1 MREIEKSCGSKV
13 KKHTRQFPAALALEA
28 IKENTIRSEK
38 YRDIYDFYRTLNV
51 QKHPPAD
58 MKNDKLLCRRLRE
71 PLKVGER
78 MLALTERLK
87 RKDAPKHLH
96 K

>member
-1 MREIEKSCGSKV
+1 MLIRKATANMSNIQLQKYGY
-13 KKHTRQFPAALALEA
+13 PLEA
-28 IKENTIRSEK
+28 IEENTIRSEK
-38 YRDIYDFYRTLNV
+38 CRDIYNFYRTLKV
-51 QKHPPAD
+51 QKHPRAD

-87 RKDAPKHLH
+87 RKDAPKHLP

>member
-1 MREIEKSCGSKV
+1 MLIRKATANMSNIQLQKYGY
-13 KKHTRQFPAALALEA
+13 PLEA
-28 IKENTIRSEK
+28 IEENTIRSEK
-38 YRDIYDFYRTLNV
+38 CRDIYNFYRTLKV
-51 QKHPPAD
+51 QKHPRAD

>member
-1 MREIEKSCGSKV
+1 MLIRKATANMSNIQSQKYGY
-13 KKHTRQFPAALALEA
+13 PLEA

-38 YRDIYDFYRTLNV
+38 NRGIYDFYGTLNV